1 MTEDVNKLYEW
12 VNERYNLYL
21 NGNITEEVYTKDLD
35 VYKKKLAESH
45 ENIEKYVQK
54 DENTPKRTP
63 RDKID
68 PNKVRSTSIAG
79 LRKKLLEEMK
89 K

>member
-21 NGNITEEVYTKDLD
+21 EGEITEEAYTQDLD
-35 VYKKKLAESH
+35 VYKKKLAKSQ

-54 DENTPKRTP
+54 DESTQKRTP
-63 RDKID
+63 KDKID

-79 LRKKLLEEMK
+79 LRKKLLDEMK